1 MSHAS
6 RVTRVD
12 SHLGD
17 SNWVGKL
24 TLEYHVGNE
33 SFSKVIPFYENPTIL
48 ESQNPRYMNYA
59 VVGRSSNLFGYLG
72 ADSRKFN
79 LSFKITLPNVASV
92 MQQYDQLW
100 TTPPTKQQKQGEIL
114 SETINDKLSKDPGAD
129 ISKEESAMLE
139 GMGFADESA
148 RHYAGVA
155 RQFDEKYISEEVL
168 LESEFNLYKKLAYES
183 PMYNLSGEGAGLR
196 RALVNK
202 ISTFIASIRSTVVN
216 NAVSPQYGPPLVRL
230 DWGILYRDVPCVCK
244 GYTMNINDRGG
255 YDKKTLLPRILD
267 ITMNLEEARNLG
279 EKASS
284 VQSDKL
290 RGWEVLLGTD
300 ATPGLNT
307 DPGNFQNFK
316 IWKGTPRE
324 S

>member
-1 MSHAS
+1 MTHSS
-6 RVTRVD
+6 RVVRVD

-17 SNWVGKL
+17 PNWVGKL
-24 TLEYHVGNE
+24 TLEYHVGKE
-33 SFSKVIPFYENPTIL
+33 SFTKVIPFYENPTIL

-100 TTPPTKQQKQGEIL
+100 TTPPTKQQKQMEIL
-114 SETINDKLSKDPGAD
+114 QESMSEKLAEDPGAD
-129 ISKEESAMLE
+129 ISADIGKQEANWEFL
-139 GMGFADESA
+139 DESA

-155 RQFDEKYISEEVL
+155 KELDNQYLSEEVL
-168 LESEFNLYKKLAYES
+168 LESELNLNKKLAYDS
-183 PMYNLSGEGAGLR
+183 PMYNVSGEGVGLR

-202 ISTFIASIRSTVVN
+202 ISSFIASIRSTVVN

-244 GYTMNINDRGG
+244 GYTINVNDKGG
-255 YDKKTLLPRILD
+255 YDKKTLLPRVLD
-267 ITMNLEEARNLG
+267 ITMSLEEARNLG
-279 EKASS
+279 GKASS
-284 VQSDKL
+284 VQSDDL
-290 RGWEVLLGTD
+290 RGWEVLLGTE

-307 DPGNFQNFK
+307 DPGNFKN
-316 IWKGTPRE
+316 WKASSTWVR
-324 S
+324 